1 MKQDNKFLIPGSII
15 LAGAVV
21 AGAVFFS
28 GGSPTQMAVSEQTH
42 ETVQQEQSAPAT
54 DKVRPVTSEDH
65 IKGDINAPI
74 KIVEYSDFECPFCQQ
89 FHNTLSSVMDKY
101 EDTGEVAW
109 VFRQFPIE
117 QLHSKAPAVAMASE
131 CVAELGGND
140 AFWQFTDR
148 YFEVSLDNNRTD
160 IEKVIP
166 QLVLEIGIDQTDF
179 QTCFESGRHSTRI
192 EADFTNAAESGGQGT
207 PWSVVIAP
215 NGKTFPLS
223 GSQPLGSVEKLIE
236 IARSES

>member
-1 MKQDNKFLIPGSII
+1 MKKTNELLIPGAIV
-15 LAGAVV
+15 LAGVFI

-28 GGSPTQMAVSEQTH
+28 NGGSVDRVGTEAHQADEQMQPVAT
-42 ETVQQEQSAPAT
+42 T
-54 DKVRPVTSEDH
+54 DKVRPVTTVDH
-65 IKGDINAPI
+65 IKGNPDAPI

-89 FHNTLSSVMDKY
+89 FHRTLTQVMDKY
-101 EDTGEVAW
+101 GADGEVAW

-140 AFWQFTDR
+140 AFWQFTDS
-148 YFEVSLDNNRTD
+148 YFEVTLTNNRTD

-166 QLVLEIGIDQTDF
+166 QLVQEIGINQSDF
-179 QTCFESGRHSTRI
+179 QTCFESGRHNEKI
-192 EADFTNAAESGGQGT
+192 AADFNNAAESGGQGT

-236 IARSES
+236 IARSEI